1 MRRGAREPVS
11 SLESR
16 RSTRAA
22 GRRRDPRPRAE
33 SGRSGVLRRHVH
45 SLVVSRRLGVLFKK
59 SHENVSSRVSE
70 GKLRAR
76 ARAGPFPGRRV
87 GPAARLRRSAGV
99 LGGGRFE
106 SRPAHSGLRSLDGA
120 SSLPGLGVLIC
131 EVGSF
136 FRPM

>member
-16 RSTRAA
+16 RSARAA

-33 SGRSGVLRRHVH
+33 SGRSGVLRRHVQ

-59 SHENVSSRVSE
+59 SQENASSRVSE

-76 ARAGPFPGRRV
+76 GAVSRATGRAGRAPATERRRPGRREV
-87 GPAARLRRSAGV
+87 RIPACQL
-99 LGGGRFE
+99 
-106 SRPAHSGLRSLDGA
+106 
-120 SSLPGLGVLIC
+120 
-131 EVGSF
+131 
-136 FRPM
+136 